1 MSVMALEVTNRERE
15 LLLELAE
22 WEQKRVI
29 QELDHADIRD
39 YKAILRERLHVLEEL
54 LVKVQSPRSV

>member
-15 LLLELAE
+15 LLLELTE

-29 QELDHADIRD
+29 QELDHADSRD